1 MRHAD
6 RRPVRLIFDRRAG
19 CASERETGAIE
30 LRRHGGFGEDQS
42 EWVFLD
48 IFGEMVEGL
57 FETFGHIDILF
68 LRGIKE
74 THERAPGVGA
84 RIGGRAETDLSS
96 DDGGPEVPFG
106 EVVFGRDMS
115 VLCPMIEAMSVI
127 PEEILN
133 MLDPEVQGGS
143 LDSDEDLGF
152 GFGGFLI
159 KLGIADGLVS
169 ETHGGGQER
178 G

>member
-1 MRHAD
+1 
-6 RRPVRLIFDRRAG
+6 L
-19 CASERETGAIE
+19 CQREGNGGIG
-30 LRRHGGFGEDQS
+30 LRRLGDFGKDQR
-42 EWVFLD
+42 EGVFLD

-68 LRGIKE
+68 LQGIKE

-96 DDGGPEVPFG
+96 DDGGPEVAFG
-106 EVVFGRDMS
+106 EVVFSRDLS

-143 LDSDEDLGF
+143 LDPGEDLGF

-169 ETHGGGQER
+169 ETHGSGQ
-178 G
+178 